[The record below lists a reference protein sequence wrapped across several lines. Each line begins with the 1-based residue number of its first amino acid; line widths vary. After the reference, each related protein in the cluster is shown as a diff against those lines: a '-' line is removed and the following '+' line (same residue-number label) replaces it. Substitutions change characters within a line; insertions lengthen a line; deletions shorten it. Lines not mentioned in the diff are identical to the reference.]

1 MIELYLYGYPKRAG
15 IIERGEKCD
24 VDVKTRYEQWLNYPG
39 HPPELRMELEALA
52 GQPDVLE
59 DAFYRDLEF
68 GTGGLRGVLGPGTNR
83 MNVYTVRRA
92 TLGLARWVVK
102 QGEKAKERGVAIG
115 YDCRRMSREFA
126 LEAACVLAAA
136 GVRAYVFEHLC
147 PTPELSFAVRRLGA
161 VAGIM
166 ITASHN
172 PPEYN
177 GYKVY
182 NEDGGQILPDDA
194 EKVMAEIA
202 AIEDL
207 FAIPRMDEEAAKAAK
222 LLTWI
227 GEDVD
232 KAYVSAVVEA
242 VREPAV
248 AAQAREHLQIVYT
261 PLHGTGNHPVRDAL
275 AEAGYKNVHVVAS
288 QEAPDGEF
296 STVRSPNPEEPEAL
310 AIAIEEAKQRG
321 ADLVMGT
328 DPDADRVGIAVRGSD
343 GEYHL
348 LTGNQVGG
356 LLVDFVLS
364 QRRTRGQLPENG
376 VVFKTIVTSGLG
388 AAAARTYGIGT
399 EDTLTGFKYIGDRI
413 RHYEASGEKT
423 FLFGYE
429 ESYGYLA
436 APIVR
441 DKDAVQTCLLIA
453 EMAAYHQMQGHT
465 LLDALTEL
473 YGRVGWF
480 KERLVSVTLPGV
492 DGLARIQAVMQRLR
506 AKGLPKTEGL
516 VLEVIEDYQVRERRR
531 ADGAGVAEPL
541 TLPQADVLRYQ
552 FAGGSWL
559 AVRPS
564 GTEPKLKLYLGAQ
577 APNAAGCETQLDSLQ
592 RLADAIVAL
601 AD

>member
-1 MIELYLYGYPKRAG
+1 M
-15 IIERGEKCD
+15 D
-24 VDVKTRYEQWLNYPG
+24 VTTRYQQWLSYSG
-39 HPPELRMELEALA
+39 HSPDFRAQLEALA
-52 GQPDVLE
+52 EQPDALY

-83 MNVYTVRRA
+83 MNVYTVRRT
-92 TLGLARWVVK
+92 TLGLARYVANR
-102 QGEKAKERGVAIG
+102 GEDAKTRGVAIG

-126 LEAACVLAAA
+126 LEVACVLAAC
-136 GVRAYVFEHLC
+136 GVRAHLFEHLC
-147 PTPELSFAVRRLGA
+147 PTSELSFAVRRLQA
-161 VAGIM
+161 AAGVM

-182 NEDGGQILPDDA
+182 NEDGGQLLPDEA
-194 EKVMAEIA
+194 KLVMKEIEA
-202 AIEDL
+202 VTDL
-207 FAIPRMDEEAAKAAK
+207 FSIPRMDADEAQAAG

-227 GEDVD
+227 GEEMD
-232 KAYVSAVVEA
+232 KAYTGAVVDA

-248 AAQAREHLQIVYT
+248 AAQAREQLRIVYT
-261 PLHGTGNHPVRDAL
+261 PLHGTGNLPVRQVL
-275 AEAGYKNVHVVAS
+275 SQSGYKNVFVVAQ

-296 STVRSPNPEEPEAL
+296 STTRSPNPEEPEAL
-310 AIAIEEAKQRG
+310 AMAIAEARRQQ

-328 DPDADRVGIAVRGSD
+328 DPDADRVGIAVRGQD

-364 QRRTRGQLPENG
+364 QRQARGQLPDNG

-388 AAAARTYGIGT
+388 AAAARRYGIKS
-399 EDTLTGFKYIGDRI
+399 EDTLTGFKYIGDRV
-413 RHYEASGEKT
+413 RHYEATGEKT
-423 FLFGYE
+423 FVFGYE

-436 APIVR
+436 SPIVR
-441 DKDAVQTCLLIA
+441 DKDAVQACLLIA
-453 EMAAYHQMQGHT
+453 EMAAFHQMHGRT
-465 LLDALTEL
+465 LLDALAAL
-473 YGRVGWF
+473 YGRVGHF
-480 KERLVSVTLPGV
+480 QERLVSVTLPGA
-492 DGLARIQAVMQRLR
+492 DGLARILTVMRRLR
-506 AKGLPKTEGL
+506 EQGLPEVDGL
-516 VLEVIEDYQVRERRR
+516 VLETVEDYQAGERRR
-531 ADGAGVAEPL
+531 ADGSGGVEAL
-541 TLPQADVLRYQ
+541 TLPRSDVLRYL

-577 APNAAGCETQLDSLQ
+577 APNEEGCLTQIQ
-592 RLADAIVAL
+592 RLNQLAEKITAL